1 MVTFLLRCA
10 AATALA
16 TAASTAAAAAR
27 LRPPVRAHPPPFSW
41 DTLPVAFHSCTSAAG
56 LSVAQAAQL
65 ARFSMVTIEKYQ
77 DIAAVAPGS
86 TLSPPYADPGG
97 LYACQNGSDL
107 SRCGCCAEDEIV
119 TAARAIKAVDPTVVT
134 LAYLNTQIVYPWYR
148 AARPVATHPSW
159 WLAGNN
165 HDGPNG
171 STWHTVDLTVPEA
184 AAAWQRTATNLT
196 TTGAIDGVF
205 ADGCMKRESGPGL
218 TPARTAAL
226 YKAKHDMLRG
236 LQAALPGPIV
246 CGSNGEFLPG
256 VDAVQAEGWG
266 VEEGGKTHFARLEI
280 PLLMKAA
287 AAGVVFQAHGR
298 AVCGQSG
305 EHPPCCEQPPCNC
318 TTPPPDYRDA
328 AVQTELAAF
337 LVAAGPYSYYVC
349 GSWEDTLGNDS
360 SSAWMPVYDLPLGEP
375 LSHATLGDDGVWR
388 RSFASGT
395 NVTFDTKAE
404 KGSVQW
410 AAAAAGS

>member
-1 MVTFLLRCA
+1 MTMVTFLL
-10 AATALA
+10 AATAVA
-16 TAASTAAAAAR
+16 TAANTAAAAAR
-27 LRPPVRAHPPPFSW
+27 QPPSFSW
-41 DTLPVAFHSCTSAAG
+41 DTLPVAFHSCTSAAP
-56 LSVAQAAQL
+56 LSPAQAFQL
-65 ARFSMVTIEKYQ
+65 ARFSMVTIEKYE
-77 DIAAVAPGS
+77 DIAAVAPRS
-86 TLSPPYADPGG
+86 TLAPPYADPGG

-119 TAARAIKAVDPTVVT
+119 RAARAIKAVDPTVVT
-134 LAYLNTQIVYPWYR
+134 IAYLNTQIVYPWYR
-148 AARPVATHPSW
+148 AARAVATHPSW
-159 WLAGNN
+159 WLSGNK
-165 HDGPNG
+165 HDGPKG

-205 ADGCMKRESGPGL
+205 ADGCMRRESGPGL
-218 TPARTAAL
+218 TPARVAAL
-226 YKAKHDMLRG
+226 YAAKHDMLRG

-266 VEEGGKTHFARLEI
+266 VADGDVESGKTHFATLEI

-287 AAGVVFQAHGR
+287 AAGVIFQAHGR
-298 AVCGQSG
+298 AVCGQAG
-305 EHPPCCEQPPCNC
+305 EHPPCCDAPPCNC

-337 LVAAGPYSYYVC
+337 LVAAGTNSYYLC
-349 GSWEDTLGNDS
+349 GSWEDTLGNDP

-375 LSHATLGDDGVWR
+375 QGRATLGDDGVWR